1 MMSPPSSRFVP
12 LLLGLLLGAVLA
24 LGSLGDAQSSSMAP
38 ITSALSGV
46 EGEIRT
52 GVQPA
57 VVGVLAII
65 LVIGIGAGVVRV
77 ISRNV

>member
-1 MMSPPSSRFVP
+1 MISLASRRFAP
-12 LLLGLLLGAVLA
+12 LLLGLLLGAVLS
-24 LGSLGDAQSSSMAP
+24 LGSLGDAQSSSMTP
-38 ITSALSGV
+38 ISSALSGV

-57 VVGVLAII
+57 IVGVLAII

>member
-1 MMSPPSSRFVP
+1 MISPPSSRFVP

-38 ITSALSGV
+38 ISSALSGV
-46 EGEIRT
+46 ESEIRT

>member
-1 MMSPPSSRFVP
+1 MIPSARRPFVL

-24 LGSLGDAQSSSMAP
+24 LGSLGNAQSSSMAP
-38 ITSALSGV
+38 ISSALSGV
-46 EGEIRT
+46 ESEIRT

>member
-1 MMSPPSSRFVP
+1 MV
-12 LLLGLLLGAVLA
+12 LLVGLLLGAVLA
-24 LGSLGDAQSSSMAP
+24 LASVGDAQSSSMAP
-38 ITSALSGV
+38 ISSAFSGV
-46 EGEIRT
+46 ESEIRT

>member
-1 MMSPPSSRFVP
+1 
-12 LLLGLLLGAVLA
+12 
-24 LGSLGDAQSSSMAP
+24 
-38 ITSALSGV
+38 LSGV

-57 VVGVLAII
+57 IVGVLAII